1 MTASRVPGTDNDA
14 LMDNVCHTLVGA
26 ALGEAGLKPRTRFA
40 NATLMIA
47 ANLPDIDVLV
57 FATDTPSVAFRRGW
71 THGIAAQAL
80 LPIALTGLIWL
91 AARRRPALSEAE
103 GPALSEAEGPA
114 PSGVQGPGRS
124 GPPLRLGWVLALSY
138 IGVYSH
144 VLLDLL
150 NNYGVR
156 LLAPVNW
163 RWFYGD
169 AVFIIDPWLWLI
181 LAGGIWLARRRSSA
195 APARRAVLMALLYIG
210 TMVVT
215 ARLARDIV
223 SDAWRAEH
231 GRVVGRLMVGPLPIT
246 PLQRAVIID
255 AGDHYDSGTLTWWP
269 LDFAR
274 GRPTRVT
281 FDPAGVPKNDDRPE
295 VAIAREAPNVRAFL
309 VWSRFPFWTLEPAP
323 GGTRVTVADMRFMAG
338 GVRFSASTIVPN

>member
-1 MTASRVPGTDNDA
+1 MPGTDNDA

-40 NATLMIA
+40 SATLMIA

-71 THGIAAQAL
+71 THGILAQAL
-80 LPIALTGLIWL
+80 LPVVLTGLIWL
-91 AARRRPALSEAE
+91 ATRGRPAQSGAE
-103 GPALSEAEGPA
+103 GP
-114 PSGVQGPGRS
+114 
-124 GPPLRLGWVLALSY
+124 GPPLRLGWILALSY

-169 AVFIIDPWLWLI
+169 AVFIIDPWLWLM
-181 LAGGIWLARRRSSA
+181 LAGGIWLARRRSSS
-195 APARRAVLMALLYIG
+195 APARHAVLIALVYIG
-210 TMVVT
+210 AMVVT
-215 ARLARDIV
+215 ARLAHDFV
-223 SDAWRAEH
+223 SEAWRGEH
-231 GRVVGRLMVGPLPIT
+231 GRAVERVMVGPLPVT
-246 PLQRAVIID
+246 PFQRAVIVD
-255 AGDHYDSGTLTWWP
+255 AGDHYDSGTFTWWP
-269 LDFAR
+269 R
-274 GRPTRVT
+274 RVT
-281 FDPAGVPKNDDRPE
+281 FDPAAVPKNDDRPE
-295 VAIAREAPNVRAFL
+295 VAIAREAPSVRAFL
-309 VWSRFPFWTLEPAP
+309 VWSRFPFWTLEPAT

-338 GVRFSASTIVPN
+338 GARFSATTMVPK

>member
-1 MTASRVPGTDNDA
+1 
-14 LMDNVCHTLVGA
+14 MDNVCHTLLGA
-26 ALGEAGLKPRTRFA
+26 ALGEAGLKPRTRFGS
-40 NATLMIA
+40 ATLMIA

-57 FATDTPSVAFRRGW
+57 FATGTPSVAFRRGW

-80 LPIALTGLIWL
+80 LPIALTGLVWL
-91 AARRRPALSEAE
+91 AARGRPVP
-103 GPALSEAEGPA
+103 G
-114 PSGVQGPGRS
+114 GVEGPGRP
-124 GPPLRLGWVLALSY
+124 GPPLHLGWVLALSY

-156 LLAPVNW
+156 LLAPVSW

-181 LAGGIWLARRRSSA
+181 LAGGIWLARRRSST
-195 APARRAVLMALLYIG
+195 APARRAVLIALLYIG
-210 TMVVT
+210 AMVVT
-215 ARLARDIV
+215 ARLARGV
-223 SDAWRAEH
+223 VADAWRAAH
-231 GRVVGRLMVGPLPIT
+231 GRAVERLMVGPLPIT
-246 PLQRAVIID
+246 PLQRTVVVD

-269 LDFAR
+269 M
-274 GRPTRVT
+274 RVT
-281 FDPAGVPKNDDRPE
+281 FDPAAVPKNDDRPE
-295 VAIAREAPNVRAFL
+295 VAIAREAPDVRAFL

-338 GVRFSASTIVPN
+338 GVRFSASTVVPK